1 MEKMEIIK
9 EWVRNI
15 FIIVVALS
23 FIETLLPS
31 SEMQNYIKFIFSL
44 IIMAT
49 ILSPLLIFLE

>member
-1 MEKMEIIK
+1 MEMIK

-15 FIIVVALS
+15 FVIVVALS

-49 ILSPLLIFLE
+49 ILSPMLIFME